1 MSRELIAVLCI
12 FAAAV
17 LLFMSNRV
25 RSDIVA
31 VITLLALMLTGVLT
45 VQESLAG
52 FSNPVVLV
60 TGAMFI
66 LGEAMVHTG
75 IAQRTGEAV
84 LKLGHGSEAR
94 LIALLMIAAGS
105 VGAFMSST
113 AVVALFIPVALSVA
127 ARANLNPKR
136 MLMPLAAAG
145 LVSGMM
151 TLIATPPNLILD
163 TALKA
168 RGLASLGF
176 FGFTPFGVAILAVTI
191 IYMLCLGRGM
201 LSCQACAVGGPKG
214 ATMADLIR
222 GYGLQERVHRLLV
235 PASSPLVDRAVAR
248 MQLRDTYGVN
258 LIGFEKHHAHR
269 RILLPPSPDT
279 VFEADDEI
287 FVVADE
293 KDLIR
298 FIEALGL
305 LRLTQPGE
313 LEPQEAAQ
321 QIGLA
326 EIMLTPESKLI
337 GQTLLDLQF
346 HAHYNLTV
354 LAVRRRGK
362 PRIADLAHLRLDFGD
377 ALLVSGSW
385 PDVLRLRKE
394 RENIVVLTLPEEFHS
409 VAPAPQRGPYTLVIL
424 AGMVAAM
431 ASGLVP
437 NVAAALLAALAL
449 VAARCVKLDAVY
461 RVIGWQTL
469 VLVAAIMP
477 LATAFNKV
485 GATNAVAD
493 GLVDLLGSLGPLAML
508 AVIFIVT
515 TTTGLF
521 ISNSATAVLI
531 APIAIDAALTV
542 GASPHAFAM
551 TVAIACSAAYA
562 TPVSSPVNTLVLD
575 PGGYT
580 FVDFI
585 KVGLPL
591 QLLTLVVT
599 VTLAW
604 WLFPF

>member
-1 MSRELIAVLCI
+1 MNHQLIIVLVIFAIAV
-12 FAAAV
+12 V
-17 LLFMSNRV
+17 LFVSNRV
-25 RSDIVA
+25 RGDIVA
-31 VITLLALMLTGVLT
+31 VLTLLALMLTRVLT
-45 VQESLAG
+45 VHESLAG
-52 FSNPVVLV
+52 FANPVVLV

-84 LKLGHGSEAR
+84 LNLGRGSEAR
-94 LIALLMIAAGS
+94 LIALLMMAAGS

-113 AVVALFIPVALSVA
+113 AVVALFIPIALSVA

-136 MLMPLAAAG
+136 ILMPLAAAG

-151 TLIATPPNLILD
+151 TLIATPPNLIVD
-163 TALKA
+163 TALRA
-168 RGLASLGF
+168 HGLASFSF
-176 FGFTPFGVAILAVTI
+176 FSFTPFGVAILVVAV
-191 IYMLCLGRGM
+191 IYMLFVGRRM
-201 LSCQACAVGGPKG
+201 LSCESCAKGGPKG
-214 ATMADLIR
+214 ATMDDLIR
-222 GYGLQERVHRLLV
+222 SYGLENRVHRLLV

-248 MQLRDTYGVN
+248 AKLRMDYGVN
-258 LIGFEKHHAHR
+258 LIGFEKRHAHR
-269 RILLPPSPDT
+269 HLLLPPSPDT
-279 VFEADDEI
+279 VFEADDQI

-293 KDLIR
+293 KDLIH
-298 FIEALGL
+298 FINRLGL
-305 LRLTQPGE
+305 VRLTPPGE
-313 LEPQEAAQ
+313 LEQREVAHE
-321 QIGLA
+321 IGLA

-362 PRIADLAHLRLDFGD
+362 PRISDLPHLSLDFGD

-385 PDVLRLRKE
+385 ADILRLRRE

-409 VAPAPQRGPYTLVIL
+409 VAPAPQRAPYTLAIL

-469 VLVAAIMP
+469 VLVAAILP
-477 LATAFNKV
+477 LATAFDKV
-485 GATNAVAD
+485 GATRYISG
-493 GLVDLLGSLGPLAML
+493 GLVDVLGSLGPLAML
-508 AVIFIVT
+508 AVMFLVT
-515 TTTGLF
+515 TATGLF
-521 ISNSATAVLI
+521 ISTGATAVLI

-562 TPVSSPVNTLVLD
+562 TPVSSPVNTLVFD
-575 PGGYT
+575 PGGYRFLD
-580 FVDFI
+580 FVKI
-585 KVGLPL
+585 GLPL
-591 QLLTLVVT
+591 QLLTMVVT
-599 VTLAW
+599 VVLAW